1 MKNPLVKVMSNQ
13 VVSTVADEFSKFC
26 ITNKS
31 MLLTVGGAGLSLAT
45 TAIAMRNGAEINRIL
60 VDTREA
66 LWTCNTK
73 EERNQVYSLMLKEL
87 TPLVIPIVIFQ
98 GGTIACFI
106 LSKRN
111 SDKLEAKLAE
121 TAGALSIAQTA
132 VAQYQ
137 AFQKEAQ
144 ESLGEKKYEK
154 VMDDIYKNQEID
166 GRRFTAVASE
176 GAPGEVLII
185 DKYSGRPFWSSFA
198 RISEAVERTSYRLSN
213 EGGYERQTVS
223 DIYDTIANPDLT
235 PNELSDRF
243 GYMEGDVINVHFS
256 DTHYIFPNG
265 TRIQAAVM
273 NLYPEPELVY

>member
-1 MKNPLVKVMSNQ
+1 MKNPLVKVMSNR
-13 VVSTVADEFSKFC
+13 VVNTVTEEVSKFC
-26 ITNKS
+26 VANKS
-31 MLLTVGGAGLSLAT
+31 MILTVGGAGLSLAT
-45 TAIAMRNGAEINRIL
+45 TGIALRNGAEINRIL
-60 VDTREA
+60 IDTREA
-66 LWTCNTK
+66 LWTCNNK
-73 EERNQVYSLMLKEL
+73 EERNQVYTLMLKEL
-87 TPLVIPIVIFQ
+87 WPLVLPILIFQ
-98 GGTIACFI
+98 GGTIACFV
-106 LSKRN
+106 LSKKN

-132 VAQYQ
+132 IAQYQ
-137 AFQKEAQ
+137 AFTKEAQ

-154 VMDDIYKNQEID
+154 IMDDIYKGQEID
-166 GRRFTAVASE
+166 GRRFTAIASE

-198 RISEAVERTSYRLSN
+198 RVSEAVERTSYRLSD
-213 EGGYERQTVS
+213 EGGYDRQSVS

-243 GYMEGDVINVHFS
+243 GYVEGDTISVHFS

-273 NLYPEPELVY
+273 NLYPEPELI

>member
-13 VVSTVADEFSKFC
+13 MVSTITDEISKFY
-26 ITNKS
+26 ISNQSTILS
-31 MLLTVGGAGLSLAT
+31 VGGIGLSLAT
-45 TAIAMRNGAEINRIL
+45 TGIAMRNGAEINRIL
-60 VDTREA
+60 LETREA

-73 EERNQVYSLMLKEL
+73 EERNQVYTLMLREL
-87 TPLVIPIVIFQ
+87 TPLMLPILIFE
-98 GGTIACFI
+98 GATIACFV
-106 LSKRN
+106 LEKKH

-132 VAQYQ
+132 IAQYQ
-137 AFQKEAQ
+137 SFQKEAQ

-166 GRRFTAVASE
+166 GRRFTAIASE

-185 DKYSGRPFWSSFA
+185 DKYSGRPFWSSFSK
-198 RISEAVERTSYRLSN
+198 ISEAVERTTYRLSG
-213 EGGYERQTVS
+213 EGGFERQTIS

-243 GYMEGDVINVHFS
+243 GYVEGDVISVHFS
-256 DTHYIFPNG
+256 DTHFIFPNG
-265 TRIQAAVM
+265 TRVQAAVM
-273 NLYPEPELVY
+273 NLYPEPELIY